1 MLFSSAEIKA
11 AASDLESGNYELV
24 IPNSTI
30 NRESLTAIA
39 SLIWAARLKKV
50 GVAFLHGREFSVSR
64 LENTFL
70 KTWGL
75 SLLVHQAQVAHQSE
89 FLLMHSRGLRGGA
102 PHSRSE
108 LGVLVIL

>member
-39 SLIWAARLKKV
+39 SLIWAARLK
-50 GVAFLHGREFSVSR
+50 R
-64 LENTFL
+64 L
-70 KTWGL
+70 
-75 SLLVHQAQVAHQSE
+75 A
-89 FLLMHSRGLRGGA
+89 
-102 PHSRSE
+102 
-108 LGVLVIL
+108 